1 MVDNILATVDNLK
14 RLDQQQLMAVR
25 GHVPDYIW
33 AAEMASRDQMN
44 KAYEADKAHR
54 PPQSTVIEDLQRKMQ
69 PPPQMGPPPM
79 GQPGMPPQGP
89 PPQPQMGPPPP
100 PQGGGVAQMMAG
112 GGMVRMAGGG
122 GLSRVASELASMR
135 PEYVA
140 PDDVYAPPMTVD
152 QLMQMAGPRMTA
164 EDAASNAKV
173 LMGSNDYLGPIAAEL
188 AAQKAAPVV
197 GKPSV
202 WQALMRAGAAMMAS
216 RNPSALGGTGEG
228 VMAALEGYNR
238 DRDAYRQDQT
248 RVQDQGVRNLLTR
261 ANLAEA
267 QQRQQNAL
275 ASLGAGQMSNASHE
289 WNTVASALM
298 GARTQG
304 EANRT
309 HKEIASSQLAEQKRL
324 HDSQIGENEAQ
335 AQDRGRKDKIFQSY
349 LKRAG
354 GDEAKAFEMMTQAQ
368 HPATPRHVSPIEA
381 LMTSVIAARTK
392 AGDDPSEVLADLTG
406 GTNKSQIREENRQK
420 LIQSWFLAFQKSSGN
435 ESGMDEELTQKNLQ
449 AAIEHVDS
457 GRNSKPTTLP
467 KKVEPEKAPGFWDR
481 IFGGEKKPAATK
493 ANPHSGGIKI
503 LKVEPVV

>member
-122 GLSRVASELASMR
+122 GLSRVAAELALMR

-140 PDDVYAPPMTVD
+140 PDDVNAPPMTVD

-173 LMGSNDYLGPIAAEL
+173 LMGSNDYLSPIMAEL

-275 ASLGAGQMSNASHE
+275 ASLGGQQMSNASHE

-324 HDSQIGENEAQ
+324 HDSQIGENDAQ
-335 AQDRGRKDKIFQSY
+335 AEERNRNKRIFQSFV
-349 LKRAG
+349 KRAN
-354 GDEAKAFEMMTQAQ
+354 GDEGVAFELMNQARN
-368 HPATPRHVSPIEA
+368 PRQPQERNELRELQGMAIRQRLA
-381 LMTSVIAARTK
+381 K
-392 AGDDPSEVLADLTG
+392 GDDPADVLSDLTG
-406 GTNKSQIREENRQK
+406 GTRRSDITKRERLDLINKLTDR
-420 LIQSWFLAFQKSSGN
+420 
-435 ESGMDEELTQKNLQ
+435 MDEKFNTLNDPKRTTAHRKAAADYVDGLTKELVIPEEEK
-449 AAIEHVDS
+449 
-457 GRNSKPTTLP
+457 
-467 KKVEPEKAPGFWDR
+467 PEKAPGFWDR
-481 IFGGEKKPAATK
+481 IFGGEKKPAAK
-493 ANPHSGGIKI
+493 VNPHSGGIKI